1 MRFAVGGLLVGCA
14 CLALSACGGAL
25 GPQYEYEEQLYLG
38 VDGSA
43 TAIVSTSLN
52 ALVVLRGAA
61 LDLDAAARLERD
73 DVRRVFEAAGC
84 QVSSVG
90 QFWRRQGRRFV
101 QVRLDVEDVRT
112 LGRCGMLGWS
122 SYELSTTAPVD
133 GEDDDEQLRFVQLVG
148 PSADSAVTADSVDD
162 AAAGRARHVADAK
175 WSGRELVAFK
185 IHLPSR
191 IAFHNVRRLDDG
203 APGRAARGNILTWEQ
218 TLADRRKGVPLRI
231 ETVFGSTSIL
241 YRTLTLFA
249 VAMVAAV
256 AVLALSIW
264 LTVRR
269 GRKNAARSA
278 TG

>member
-25 GPQYEYEEQLYLG
+25 GKQYEYEEQLYLG

-61 LDLDAAARLERD
+61 LDLDAAARWERE

-90 QFWRRQGRRFV
+90 QFWRREGRRFV
-101 QVRLDVEDVRT
+101 QIRLDVEDVRT

-133 GEDDDEQLRFVQLVG
+133 GEAGGEQLRFVQKVG
-148 PSADSAVTADSVDD
+148 PSADTAGD
-162 AAAGRARHVADAK
+162 AGQSADAK
-175 WSGRELVAFK
+175 WNGQELVAFK

-191 IAFHNVRRLDDG
+191 IAFHNVRRLEDG

-218 TLADRRKGVPLRI
+218 PLADRRRGVPLRI
-231 ETVFGSTSIL
+231 EAVFGSTSIL

-249 VAMVAAV
+249 VAMAAAV

-269 GRKNAARSA
+269 GRKNAAR
-278 TG
+278 